1 MPSKPPKSPAPAPK
15 VSSTRVTPH
24 PKPSDPKHAE
34 WKVDEAIDESFPAS
48 DPPAIASPSGTA
60 AVKQMEGDGRE
71 TAEPN
76 ADKKDPKQ
84 QK

>member
-48 DPPAIASPSGTA
+48 DPPAITQPH
-60 AVKQMEGDGRE
+60 
-71 TAEPN
+71 
-76 ADKKDPKQ
+76 KKPGKPH
-84 QK
+84 